1 MTITEGE
8 SQKLQEMNVTEMKQ
22 FVQRDLRD
30 LQNQSKAIAIHIGA
44 SEAIQAAKVRNLI
57 DRVKQHYLTTNFAT
71 KYCWLNLYDDICTGF
86 D

>member
-1 MTITEGE
+1 MTITQGE

-44 SEAIQAAKVRNLI
+44 SEAIQAAKVRSLI
-57 DRVKQHYLTTNFAT
+57 IKVDSSTLTLAF
-71 KYCWLNLYDDICTGF
+71 K
-86 D
+86 